1 MECSERVFKLAIKE
15 RRSGEQKNMGVVV
28 RKIKKDERTR
38 RTARQIVRLA
48 PHLDDAKFR
57 PLVLNFARISLIS
70 GDAAAFLRE
79 RSIVGDDGELRRS
92 VDTFARLVN
101 VQLKLAE
108 KLGLTPATFVSFTK
122 TKPVD
127 LASAYANAEVVD
139 DDDK

>member
-1 MECSERVFKLAIKE
+1 
-15 RRSGEQKNMGVVV
+15 
-28 RKIKKDERTR
+28 
-38 RTARQIVRLA
+38 
-48 PHLDDAKFR
+48 
-57 PLVLNFARISLIS
+57 VLNFARISLIS